1 MASYSDYLD
10 TDYLPGDIYRA
21 SASQYHKDPV
31 LAGKYIEN
39 KRWKFKPDDEG
50 TAFQDFLALS
60 RNPDLLMQGF
70 MQMPGIKDMN
80 EKAAML
86 GG

>member
-1 MASYSDYLD
+1 MYSYSDYLD

-21 SASQYHKDPV
+21 SVSTIKDPA

-60 RNPDLLMQGF
+60 RNPDVLMQGF
-70 MQMPGIKDMN
+70 MQMPGIKEMN